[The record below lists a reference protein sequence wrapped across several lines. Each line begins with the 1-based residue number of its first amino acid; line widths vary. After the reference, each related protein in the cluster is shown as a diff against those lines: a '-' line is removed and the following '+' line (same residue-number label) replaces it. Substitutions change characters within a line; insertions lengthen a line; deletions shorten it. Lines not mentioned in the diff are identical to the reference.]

1 MKSLLEGCANN
12 ESTSYNVLRE
22 MIRHE
27 IINEE
32 LKDHAIG
39 SIKES
44 YLLGDNEEEVPHPI

>member
-1 MKSLLEGCANN
+1 MQNN